1 MNGKI
6 RLALCS
12 FLVLAL
18 LLWAAPVL
26 AVPPIPHAFYGT
38 VEINDGAA
46 PRGSVVSVKINGEN
60 AGSYTTTVV
69 GQYGSLAERDYLAV
83 SYADA
88 NDGDTITFYVNGHP
102 TGQTATFEIAGGPT
116 EKNLTVTI
124 VGGGGGGGTLP
135 FGTVG
140 TNLFGSV
147 ADFLINEAGVILETI
162 TATSADGN
170 LILTIPS
177 GTTALDKDGN
187 PLSTLTSAV
196 DPSPPAPPEGANII
210 ELAYNFGPAGAT
222 FDPAITFEY
231 TYDPAEIPEGVAEGD
246 LVLAYYDEVAGEWV
260 ELPST
265 VDPLTHT
272 ITASVSHFTTFAIIA
287 PPAPPPPA
295 PAAFSVTNLSVKPL
309 EVQPEEAVTIA
320 VSVANTGGTEGSY
333 TVVLKINGVKEAE
346 ESVTVAAG
354 GSQDVSFTLSKED
367 AGSYS
372 VAVDGLSA
380 SFTVVAP
387 VAVAPTPPEEE
398 ATPTLA
404 PEEELNWPMIGGII
418 GAVVVILVIVF
429 VARRRTRAY

>member
-1 MNGKI
+1 MRKATVFI
-6 RLALCS
+6 
-12 FLVLAL
+12 VLAL
-18 LLWAAPVL
+18 LLVLCAAPVY
-26 AVPPIPHAFYGT
+26 ANGVPPLPHAFYGGLT
-38 VEINDGAA
+38 VNNSPAPTGTQVEARGEGVLTGSENPIVTTEVGSYGSTARLIVQGDILDGA
-46 PRGSVVSVKINGEN
+46 
-60 AGSYTTTVV
+60 T
-69 GQYGSLAERDYLAV
+69 L
-83 SYADA
+83 
-88 NDGDTITFYVNGHP
+88 TFYVNGVS
-102 TGQTATFEIAGGPT
+102 TGQTAAWHSGNTT
-116 EKNLTVTI
+116 ELALSVTI
-124 VGGGGGGGTLP
+124 SVPTGGGGGGGFLTA
-135 FGTVG
+135 V
-140 TNLFGSV
+140 TNLFGTV
-147 ADFLINEAGVILETI
+147 AGYPISSTGVVLNTI

-196 DPSPPAPPEGANII
+196 DPSPPAPPEDANII

-231 TYDPAEIPEGVAEGD
+231 TYDPANIAEGVAEGD

-265 VDPLTHT
+265 VDPLNHT

-309 EVQPEEAVTIA
+309 EVQPEETVTIT
-320 VSVANTGGTEGSY
+320 VSVANTGGSEGSY
-333 TVVLKINGVKEAE
+333 SVVLTINGVKEAE

>member
-1 MNGKI
+1 MN
-6 RLALCS
+6 L
-12 FLVLAL
+12 
-18 LLWAAPVL
+18 
-26 AVPPIPHAFYGT
+26 T
-38 VEINDGAA
+38 V
-46 PRGSVVSVKINGEN
+46 
-60 AGSYTTTVV
+60 SYTT
-69 GQYGSLAERDYLAV
+69 
-83 SYADA
+83 
-88 NDGDTITFYVNGHP
+88 
-102 TGQTATFEIAGGPT
+102 
-116 EKNLTVTI
+116 
-124 VGGGGGGGTLP
+124 GGGGGGGALP